1 MSFVKYNFS
10 RSSTVVKEIENLKN
24 DISEFSSLLS
34 SLNKKNNP
42 LLKPEDYETNKDSP
56 DAKAYT
62 EKENSVNNYNNAV
75 AAAHSVADR
84 LSRPI
89 NKLDAIANAFK
100 KITDYITTF
109 NSGDINLK
117 DLNDPENGLSVNDEG
132 IVFVK
137 VGDTNY
143 RLGDLV
149 NCFYTELGMNMNSA
163 VSIGVLA
170 DGKSDID
177 VDKMIKASI
186 SSNDAFTNQLLG
198 AGYFGVASQADIV
211 STATAAGQYENMS
224 KDVKSILDGM
234 DFSKLS
240 VEGMSDAELEILKQA
255 LIGDTGS
262 KLALSGAG
270 LSAVMLSAYGM
281 LKPTASTEPTT
292 EATTT
297 IDTDDD
303 TPKYPSGGVDGP
315 TEAPTTLIE
324 VLEISTEAIPE
335 AITIEL
341 DFDELALE
349 QFEALGEEKINS
361 LYNEVTNEVM
371 TLFDNSD
378 KSALIK
384 KLSDY
389 GYSQSDIDMIILD
402 REMAINA
409 CITGERRA
417 MLTQYANELATQ
429 GGITDFDTAYDNE
442 LKYGIDDSS
451 DFVYAMGDKDVAKA
465 YETYSTAREE
475 YFKAVSDANTSIA
488 DAETAKTELET
499 LKAELVK
506 SSTDDMTKWTEEQ
519 LTKYNDAVKKYN
531 EALKTS
537 EELKLKYESTRA
549 DYLEEREEYIEE
561 LQSAVDNMG
570 SGSVPDVN
578 YVQSGG
584 INTGVTGPI
593 IEGVDYSVF
602 TADNSTQSSN
612 TGLGTNNSTSQIITN
627 TNTNTNTTNTINN
640 SSSATVIDSTN
651 KSNISTGVVTDT
663 AASVEVLDLPV
674 LSNSISSNVGTS
686 NESTGNSTF
695 DTPNISI
702 KL

>member
-10 RSSTVVKEIENLKN
+10 NSSKVVEEIKNLKN

-34 SLNKKNNP
+34 GLNKKNNP

-56 DAKAYT
+56 DAQAYT
-62 EKENSVNNYNNAV
+62 EKENSINNYNNAV
-75 AAAHSVADR
+75 AAAHSVAER

-100 KITDYITTF
+100 QITDYITTF

-198 AGYFGVASQADIV
+198 AGYFGVASQADII
-211 STATAAGQYENMS
+211 ATAGAAGVYDDMS
-224 KDVKSILDGM
+224 KDVSSILAGM

-255 LIGDTGS
+255 LAGKTGS
-262 KLALSGAG
+262 NLALSGAG

-297 IDTDDD
+297 PDGGDDD
-303 TPKYPSGGVDGP
+303 YRYPTGGGDGP

-349 QFEALGEEKINS
+349 QFEALSKKI
-361 LYNEVTNEVM
+361 
-371 TLFDNSD
+371 
-378 KSALIK
+378 
-384 KLSDY
+384 
-389 GYSQSDIDMIILD
+389 
-402 REMAINA
+402 
-409 CITGERRA
+409 
-417 MLTQYANELATQ
+417 
-429 GGITDFDTAYDNE
+429 
-442 LKYGIDDSS
+442 
-451 DFVYAMGDKDVAKA
+451 
-465 YETYSTAREE
+465 
-475 YFKAVSDANTSIA
+475 
-488 DAETAKTELET
+488 
-499 LKAELVK
+499 
-506 SSTDDMTKWTEEQ
+506 
-519 LTKYNDAVKKYN
+519 
-531 EALKTS
+531 
-537 EELKLKYESTRA
+537 
-549 DYLEEREEYIEE
+549 
-561 LQSAVDNMG
+561 
-570 SGSVPDVN
+570 
-578 YVQSGG
+578 
-584 INTGVTGPI
+584 
-593 IEGVDYSVF
+593 
-602 TADNSTQSSN
+602 
-612 TGLGTNNSTSQIITN
+612 
-627 TNTNTNTTNTINN
+627 
-640 SSSATVIDSTN
+640 
-651 KSNISTGVVTDT
+651 
-663 AASVEVLDLPV
+663 
-674 LSNSISSNVGTS
+674 
-686 NESTGNSTF
+686 
-695 DTPNISI
+695 
-702 KL
+702 